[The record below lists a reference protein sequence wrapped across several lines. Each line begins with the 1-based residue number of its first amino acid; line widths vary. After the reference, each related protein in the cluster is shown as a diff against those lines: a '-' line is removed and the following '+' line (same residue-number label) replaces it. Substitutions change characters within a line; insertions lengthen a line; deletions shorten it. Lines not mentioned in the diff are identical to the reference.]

1 MSKSELLVRSILGPI
16 RSDIRPL
23 VYAIEIASDL
33 LFVQKVSWDDIRVTK
48 DIYPSVAKQL
58 KRTSNSTA
66 RQIERL
72 ANLCWEVLLDD
83 NLVLQ
88 YIGKSIKDIRAP
100 SDMIFYFASISI
112 NDSQD
117 KEKCLYAVFRDFL
130 FAIDSNISSD
140 TISTAWN
147 DIQATRY
154 EIDYSGNSAV
164 ETYDVNGIQLQY
176 LESDLY
182 GHETSVD
189 ILYET
194 D

>member
-33 LFVQKVSWDDIRVTK
+33 YLFRKFHGTIFALRRTSIPLSQ
-48 DIYPSVAKQL
+48 KQL

-72 ANLCWEVLLDD
+72 AKPCWEVLLDD

-100 SDMIFYFASISI
+100 SDMIF
-112 NDSQD
+112 
-117 KEKCLYAVFRDFL
+117 
-130 FAIDSNISSD
+130 
-140 TISTAWN
+140 T
-147 DIQATRY
+147 
-154 EIDYSGNSAV
+154 
-164 ETYDVNGIQLQY
+164 
-176 LESDLY
+176 
-182 GHETSVD
+182 
-189 ILYET
+189 
-194 D
+194 

>member
-100 SDMIFYFASISI
+100 IDMIFYLAFYNYFDAPFFHVV
-112 NDSQD
+112 SQQP
-117 KEKCLYAVFRDFL
+117 AL
-130 FAIDSNISSD
+130 FFD
-140 TISTAWN
+140 
-147 DIQATRY
+147 
-154 EIDYSGNSAV
+154 
-164 ETYDVNGIQLQY
+164 
-176 LESDLY
+176 
-182 GHETSVD
+182 
-189 ILYET
+189 
-194 D
+194 